1 MFDSQNAQNY
11 KAHQKFLKIEIIYYV
26 QPLIFLIKV

>member
-1 MFDSQNAQNY
+1 MFDSQNAENY
-11 KAHQKFLKIEIIYYV
+11 KAHQKFLKIEIIHV

>member
-11 KAHQKFLKIEIIYYV
+11 KAHQKFLKIEIIYV